1 MSDSDLG
8 TLQIS
13 VSGRDVGLTRLLRQV
28 ERELRSAD
36 AAAQRS
42 QSETLRLSAGYA
54 RLASAMGQPAAG
66 AAQLRSTL
74 ESLTNVESR
83 QAVAVQTQIV
93 RLEQQAQRLRD
104 VGQAGQQGANGL
116 TRLGQGVGAL
126 NNLLGAAGIAVG
138 VQQIVAFGQASITLA
153 NRTNDA
159 KRALEALAGSPRL
172 YAEALAVA
180 RTQQGLFG
188 GSLEENISGIQGL
201 ITVSRS
207 SGVELQKLVDI
218 TQRLSIKDPAQ
229 GVSGARIA
237 LNEALAGD
245 PASLAKRYEIP
256 RAALAKIRDESVTA
270 GEKLAIL
277 DKYLSDIG
285 ITSEVAAG
293 AVGQNTI
300 AFNQLQ
306 AGAERAQIALGGL
319 IATAVAPWAEGL
331 AGVLNTTAEGL
342 DNFSRIGQQQTQLNA
357 QLVAGAGTYQAY
369 QAGLAST
376 NAQITSQTTL
386 VEGMVARLPELT
398 QLQFQLAQSMTQQGV
413 SAEAAVAGVQQYG
426 GALNALA
433 PASQAYVAS
442 LVAQGT
448 SLQAA
453 VEQAQPL
460 GRVLSDIAAVQRDL
474 AAAGP
479 EAAVGAAQLAQR
491 LNALAG
497 AGGPVGATIA
507 ALVRGYREGSISAA
521 QLAASLAQLEQ
532 AQLAQANAANLD
544 AIEQLRLARGA
555 EEAKTAIDAQAQA
568 IGQQL
573 VQDQNAA
580 DQAER
585 LAQVKERINGL
596 AGQVSG
602 GYLSMANAAQV
613 LAGELGIAA
622 DEALRLIA
630 AQTGRN
636 VQATFA
642 AQRSAREQRNAGG
655 GPQGASREALSF
667 VEQAEAAAAR
677 AQAAR
682 ARANRA
688 LAGGGGGG
696 GGGGASAAT
705 QQLQAQQDLEQRSI
719 EQARDYEAERTRIA
733 EDGARERAEAERRF
747 AQQQRGDRADFY
759 LGLAD
764 IEDNA
769 VRQGLA
775 AKFEAANAEAARIAA
790 EQGADAAAEYLTA
803 AQRAIESESAIEQK
817 IAEALA
823 KGDTGTA
830 EYLQGV
836 LKLRQ
841 EANAA
846 ELQAIRDKG
855 SALAAEQAQQYAAA
869 EAQYAEHLAKLDAL
883 AQEKGVTLGQT
894 LLPNAT
900 TAGAAAAGV
909 TTGTAAGV
917 TPATGAPTP
926 AGQVQAVEDVATP
939 GAIDAQTGRLEARL
953 NAIVAGIEGLQQEM
967 RGVRSEIGGLKRS
980 GATASG

>member
-1 MSDSDLG
+1 MSDDLA
-8 TLQIS
+8 TLSVS

-28 ERELRSAD
+28 ERELRASD
-36 AAAQRS
+36 AAAQRT
-42 QSETLRLSAGYA
+42 QNETIQLSAAYA

-83 QAVAVQTQIV
+83 QAVALQTQIV
-93 RLEQQAQRLRD
+93 RLEQQAQKLRE
-104 VGQAGQQGANGL
+104 VGAAG
-116 TRLGQGVGAL
+116 GQTVGAL
-126 NNLLGAAGIAVG
+126 GRVQQGVSGLNSVLGAAGIAVG
-138 VQQIVAFGQASITLA
+138 VQQIVSFGQESITLA

-207 SGVELQKLVDI
+207 SGVELQKLIDI

-245 PASLAKRYEIP
+245 PTSLAKRYEIP

-277 DKYLSDIG
+277 DQYLSDIG
-285 ITSEVAAG
+285 ITSEVASG

-306 AGAERAQIALGGL
+306 AGAERAQIALGNL
-319 IATAVAPWAEGL
+319 IATEVAPWAQGFS
-331 AGVLNTTAEGL
+331 GVLNTVAEGL
-342 DNFSRIGQQQTQLNA
+342 DNFSRIGQQQNQINGA
-357 QLVAGAGTYQAY
+357 LVTGATSYQAY
-369 QAGLAST
+369 QTALT
-376 NAQITSQTTL
+376 NTNGQITAQTTL

-398 QLQFQLAQSMTQQGV
+398 QLQFQLAQSLVAQGA
-413 SAEAAVAGVQQYG
+413 SGDAAVASVQQYA

-448 SLQAA
+448 SLQQAIAA
-453 VEQAQPL
+453 AQPL
-460 GRVLSDIAAVQRDL
+460 GRVLTDIASVQRDL
-474 AAAGP
+474 VDSGTASATVAAQLGQRLTAL
-479 EAAVGAAQLAQR
+479 AAVG
-491 LNALAG
+491 
-497 AGGPVGATIA
+497 GPVAATTA
-507 ALVRGYREGSISAA
+507 ALVRGYRDGSISAA
-521 QLAASLAQLEQ
+521 QLQAALAQLEV
-532 AQLAQANAANLD
+532 AQSRVVSITQANGAAL
-544 AIEQLRLARGA
+544 AAMAGAQRTATAAVSEQN
-555 EEAKTAIDAQAQA
+555 QA

-573 VQDQNAA
+573 TAQAA
-580 DQAER
+580 ATEQANL
-585 LAQVKERINGL
+585 LAQANREIASLGSAVASGL
-596 AGQVSG
+596 TTMGAA
-602 GYLSMANAAQV
+602 ANQLAAQY
-613 LAGELGIAA
+613 GIAESA
-622 DEALRLIA
+622 ARALIA
-630 AQTGRN
+630 AQAQIAT
-636 VQATFA
+636 QATFA
-642 AQRSAREQRNAGG
+642 SQRDAREQRNAGA
-655 GPQGASREALSF
+655 GPQQASAGALRF
-667 VEQAEAAAAR
+667 VEEQQAAAR
-677 AQAAR
+677 AAQEAR

-688 LAGGGGGG
+688 TGGGGGG
-696 GGGGASAAT
+696 GGGTSQAER
-705 QQLQAQQDLEQRSI
+705 QLQAQQDLEQRSI
-719 EQARDYEAERTRIA
+719 EQARDYEAERTQIA

-803 AQRAIESESAIEQK
+803 AQQAIESESAIEQK

-869 EAQYAEHLAKLDAL
+869 EAQYAEHLAKLDAM
-883 AQEKGVTLGQT
+883 AKEKGVTLGQT

-900 TAGAAAAGV
+900 TTGAAAAGA
-909 TTGTAAGV
+909 TGAGAV
-917 TPATGAPTP
+917 TPATGTTAA
-926 AGQVQAVEDVATP
+926 AGQVQPVEDVATP

-953 NAIVAGIEGLQQEM
+953 NALIAVAESAVREISSLRGAIE
-967 RGVRSEIGGLKRS
+967 GLKRS

>member
-1 MSDSDLG
+1 MSDDLG
-8 TLQIS
+8 TLS
-13 VSGRDVGLTRLLRQV
+13 VVVNGVDQGLTRLLRQV

-42 QSETLRLSAGYA
+42 QNETIQLSAAYG
-54 RLASAMGQPAAG
+54 RLAAALGQPAAG
-66 AAQLRSTL
+66 ASQLRATL
-74 ESLTNVESR
+74 ESLTGVETR
-83 QAVAVQTQIV
+83 QAVAIQTQIA
-93 RLEQQAQRLRD
+93 RLDQQAQKLRE
-104 VGQAGQQGANGL
+104 VGQAGNQGVSGL
-116 TRLGQGVGAL
+116 TQLGSAASQLNTLLGAAGFAVGAQQILSFGVEAGKSAISLSRVENALLKLSGSQAAYANVVAIARQQQALFGGTLEENLSDLTSFTVLARSSGSELNSLVDLAQRLATFDPGQGLRGASAALRELLSGNPNALAARFELPKAALAAIKDESATTAQRLEVL
-126 NNLLGAAGIAVG
+126 NQVLNQAGITSALVSESVSKEAQAYNLLGAAIDNAKNKLG
-138 VQQIVAFGQASITLA
+138 AFLA
-153 NRTNDA
+153 A
-159 KRALEALAGSPRL
+159 KAA
-172 YAEALAVA
+172 
-180 RTQQGLFG
+180 
-188 GSLEENISGIQGL
+188 
-201 ITVSRS
+201 
-207 SGVELQKLVDI
+207 
-218 TQRLSIKDPAQ
+218 PA
-229 GVSGARIA
+229 
-237 LNEALAGD
+237 
-245 PASLAKRYEIP
+245 
-256 RAALAKIRDESVTA
+256 
-270 GEKLAIL
+270 
-277 DKYLSDIG
+277 
-285 ITSEVAAG
+285 AAG
-293 AVGQNTI
+293 A
-300 AFNQLQ
+300 
-306 AGAERAQIALGGL
+306 AGLL
-319 IATAVAPWAEGL
+319 NVAT
-331 AGVLNTTAEGL
+331 
-342 DNFSRIGQQQTQLNA
+342 GQQNPADQAAIIGLVEQLTAA
-357 QLVAGAGTYQAY
+357 QRGYRGLSEGEREFAAAILGRLGVQNQAQAVQAQQEQINTSY
-369 QAGLAST
+369 QAGLLALAAALERGSLT
-376 NAQITSQTTL
+376 TDQYNAAI
-386 VEGMVARLPELT
+386 VRLSAAKDAALGRAVTAE
-398 QLQFQLAQSMTQQGV
+398 QAAI
-413 SAEAAVAGVQQYG
+413 AEANA
-426 GALNALA
+426 NALA
-433 PASQAYVAS
+433 AQRAEERAGGAVA
-442 LVAQGT
+442 VA
-448 SLQAA
+448 AA
-453 VEQAQPL
+453 VTQET
-460 GRVLSDIAAVQRDL
+460 SAV
-474 AAAGP
+474 
-479 EAAVGAAQLAQR
+479 AAQLIQ
-491 LNALAG
+491 
-497 AGGPVGATIA
+497 
-507 ALVRGYREGSISAA
+507 
-521 QLAASLAQLEQ
+521 
-532 AQLAQANAANLD
+532 
-544 AIEQLRLARGA
+544 
-555 EEAKTAIDAQAQA
+555 EA
-568 IGQQL
+568 
-573 VQDQNAA
+573 NAA

-630 AQTGRN
+630 AQTGKN

-642 AQRSAREQRNAGG
+642 AQRDTREQRNAGA
-655 GPQGASREALSF
+655 GPQQASASALRF
-667 VEQAEAAAAR
+667 VEQQQAAARAAQQARAAAAR
-677 AQAAR
+677 AT
-682 ARANRA
+682 
-688 LAGGGGGG
+688 GGGGGG
-696 GGGGASAAT
+696 GGGGGTSQAER
-705 QQLQAQQDLEQRSI
+705 QLQAQQDLEQRSI

-775 AKFEAANAEAARIAA
+775 AKFEAANAEAARIAQ

-917 TPATGAPTP
+917 TPATGATAA

-953 NAIVAGIEGLQQEM
+953 NALIAVAESA
-967 RGVRSEIGGLKRS
+967 VREIGSLRGAIEGLKRS